1 MNFRPLIFAAAFVC
15 SGVRANAQDVR
26 IEVVEAATGRPIVGA
41 NVALFD
47 SSGAISLGGAF
58 SDQTGRA
65 ALRIPVRGQYR
76 LRADKVGFDSW
87 QSVQLLLGDRPVI
100 LRAGMAPTRAPAP
113 VVMRS
118 ESACQQMTGPGTPAG
133 DIWTEL
139 KKALTASAMTEAQ
152 GLVPLDVD
160 LYERVLDRDLGIV
173 SERSEQR
180 LRISRRPATGISW
193 DQVDTTRRGDAAT
206 NDVYRAPDAA
216 SLVSDQFVKS
226 HCFSAIRG
234 YGQEAGLSGLE
245 FRPARVGGQP
255 ELTGVLWLDPKS
267 NALRSMNFD
276 YVNLP
281 IPLRV
286 ARTTGRLEFEQLP
299 GGHWIVPRWYIRMPR
314 VARVTS
320 AVPGSP
326 AVAHDSLLG
335 YQEVG
340 GAARPTGEAKA
351 STPGVSTLAAA
362 HPQQV
367 GSLNTPPPAAP
378 APPASQSAIVGVVYD
393 SSSGKALSGV
403 AVSTG
408 GGRFR
413 TTTNSG
419 GRYELAVDAPL
430 NDTIVFEHPRLRLL
444 HIDERQ
450 QLISLPVGARGQ
462 ASVIVPSYASLRKR
476 LCGQNETGTEAQGF
490 ATGYVRN
497 ASGKPVARAHVWA
510 TWQILWVEQNGRLVS
525 TNQQRTVETD
535 TNSDGSYLMCGFTRG
550 AQVTAKVSIPGANTL
565 QEKLTLPANLVL
577 EHDFVIGSR

>member
-1 MNFRPLIFAAAFVC
+1 
-15 SGVRANAQDVR
+15 
-26 IEVVEAATGRPIVGA
+26 
-41 NVALFD
+41 
-47 SSGAISLGGAF
+47 
-58 SDQTGRA
+58 
-65 ALRIPVRGQYR
+65 
-76 LRADKVGFDSW
+76 
-87 QSVQLLLGDRPVI
+87 
-100 LRAGMAPTRAPAP
+100 
-113 VVMRS
+113 
-118 ESACQQMTGPGTPAG
+118 
-133 DIWTEL
+133 
-139 KKALTASAMTEAQ
+139 
-152 GLVPLDVD
+152 
-160 LYERVLDRDLGIV
+160 
-173 SERSEQR
+173 
-180 LRISRRPATGISW
+180 
-193 DQVDTTRRGDAAT
+193 
-206 NDVYRAPDAA
+206 
-216 SLVSDQFVKS
+216 
-226 HCFSAIRG
+226 
-234 YGQEAGLSGLE
+234 
-245 FRPARVGGQP
+245 
-255 ELTGVLWLDPKS
+255 
-267 NALRSMNFD
+267 
-276 YVNLP
+276 
-281 IPLRV
+281 
-286 ARTTGRLEFEQLP
+286 
-299 GGHWIVPRWYIRMPR
+299 
-314 VARVTS
+314 
-320 AVPGSP
+320 VPGSP